1 MAHSPSL
8 TLTTFSG
15 ALIPYK
21 IFGPPSPTAP
31 LVLLSNP
38 LLVTWAVWDPFLTAF
53 FTHPSNKKYRLLCYL
68 TRGRSSQ
75 YGNEEIT
82 LDVLADDIAALL
94 DAVGVRKAKAVIGVS
109 IGGATVL
116 KFAIR
121 YPERTEGMVCGS
133 IFARSPEGGQRV
145 WEERVA
151 IAEGETVVDEA
162 GERVVG
168 GPLAE
173 LSVRRWFVKGSFDGG
188 VMEER
193 IEGIGRLVEGNS
205 LGGFRAL
212 VHALYDFD
220 MREEMVGCKVKGFL
234 WWVVKMGFCR
244 VRWRKWRVGL
254 VVVRNMRLLME

>member
-1 MAHSPSL
+1 M
-8 TLTTFSG
+8 
-15 ALIPYK
+15 
-21 IFGPPSPTAP
+21 
-31 LVLLSNP
+31 
-38 LLVTWAVWDPFLTAF
+38 
-53 FTHPSNKKYRLLCYL
+53 
-68 TRGRSSQ
+68 
-75 YGNEEIT
+75 
-82 LDVLADDIAALL
+82 LADDIAALL

-220 MREEMVGCKVKGFL
+220 MREEMVGCKVKGIFVVGSEDGVLPGAMEEMASGFGSGAEYALIDGVGHFPVVEKAEEFARIMTGFL
-234 WWVVKMGFCR
+234 EEV
-244 VRWRKWRVGL
+244 
-254 VVVRNMRLLME
+254 